1 MGRLLIFLELAAVV
15 CGVAFFS
22 VWGRVS
28 VQLAL
33 LPLAVVVLLPSLCVL
48 AVWPL
53 QQVQLALRDGWGSNP
68 FRMPA
73 FSSLEV
79 WKFSERIAPPTGV
92 FAFLLFLVLA
102 LARGL
107 PGNQAAIAGLCAAE
121 AAAVFLTFQAVRGTV
136 ESLVRRERE
145 FPQFDLSPSKLRD
158 YSISFREREVAQ
170 LLVTGLRYGEIGQR
184 LFISIKTVKTHV
196 HRLYEKTGTRN
207 RMELANVLR
216 A

>member
-1 MGRLLIFLELAAVV
+1 MGRLLVFLELAAVV

-22 VWGRVS
+22 AWGKVS

-33 LPLAVVVLLPSLCVL
+33 LPFAVVLLVPSFCVL

-53 QQVQLALRDGWGSNP
+53 GQVQLALRDGWGSNP

-73 FSSLEV
+73 LSSIEV
-79 WKFSERIAPPTGV
+79 WKFSERISPPTGML
-92 FAFLLFLVLA
+92 AFLLFLVLA

-107 PGNQAAIAGLCAAE
+107 PGNQAAVAGLCAAE
-121 AAAVFLTFQAVRGTV
+121 AAAVFLILQAVRGTV
-136 ESLVRRERE
+136 ESLVRRERG
-145 FPQFDLSPSKLRD
+145 FPPVDLSPAKLRD
-158 YSISFREREVAQ
+158 YSISAREREVAQ
-170 LLVTGLRYGEIGQR
+170 LLFTGLRYDEIGQN
-184 LFISIKTVKTHV
+184 LFISVKTVKTHV

-216 A
+216 T